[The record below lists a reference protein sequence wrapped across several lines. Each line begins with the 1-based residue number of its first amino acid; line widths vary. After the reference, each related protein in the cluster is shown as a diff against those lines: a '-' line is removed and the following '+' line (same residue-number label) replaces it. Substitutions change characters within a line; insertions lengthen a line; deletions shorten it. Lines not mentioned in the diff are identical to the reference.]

1 MIQPFEIVRA
11 DYSDAAIRSAIPD
24 LLNIYAKDLLGFR
37 SGIDKKV
44 LDALVPGLEK
54 TPNNLVLLA
63 CVEKSYVGM
72 AICFSSFS
80 TFHAMPLINIHD
92 FMVRPEYRGQ
102 GIGEALLEEIER
114 IAQEKGCCK
123 ITLEVQE
130 NNTAARRLYRRFGFK
145 DSFLDPEA
153 GSQLFMS
160 KEIHRN

>member
-1 MIQPFEIVRA
+1 MILPFKIIRA
-11 DYSDAAIRSAIPD
+11 DYADTAHRSAVPD

-37 SGIDKKV
+37 NEIDKNV

-54 TPNNLVLLA
+54 TPNSLVLLA
-63 CVEKSYVGM
+63 CGDNSYVGM
-72 AICFSSFS
+72 AICFFSFS

-92 FMVRPEYRGQ
+92 FMVRPEYRGM
-102 GIGEALLEEIER
+102 GIGKALLEEIER
-114 IAQEKGCCK
+114 IAIERGCCK

-130 NNTAARRLYRRFGFK
+130 NNTAARRLYRNFGFN

-160 KEIHRN
+160 KPCL